1 MAGNEKCWLPC
12 HERAFASREDSPGI
26 VPGGKLPSRKMLVLD
41 DSARIRSRIQE
52 ENSEYFDFSDF
63 SCEEHKSTYA
73 DWGYC
78 PSSRTEQRHLIR
90 LGVLRN
96 LFAVFTDSACRT
108 GRFPSVRGVWAAW
121 GRAVATQSYWD
132 SI

>member
-41 DSARIRSRIQE
+41 DSTPIRSRTQE
-52 ENSEYFDFSDF
+52 ENSEYFDFADF
-63 SCEEHKSTYA
+63 PCESHKSTYA
-73 DWGYC
+73 DLGYLSQFTLKTTASA
-78 PSSRTEQRHLIR
+78 PSRRAATFFCRFYGFCMSY
-90 LGVLRN
+90 
-96 LFAVFTDSACRT
+96 RT
-108 GRFPSVRGVWAAW
+108 GFRPVVAFGRRGAA
-121 GRAVATQSYWD
+121 QSYWD